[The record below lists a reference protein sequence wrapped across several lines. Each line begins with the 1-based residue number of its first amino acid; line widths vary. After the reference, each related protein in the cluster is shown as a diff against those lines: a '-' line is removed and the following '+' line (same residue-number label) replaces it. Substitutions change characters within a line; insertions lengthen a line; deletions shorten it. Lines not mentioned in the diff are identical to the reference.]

1 MPDTDLSAFSKEQL
15 DRVVAAEALRSM
27 RQCTRLE
34 NPRGILL
41 AGQPGAGKTVISSM
55 MMRSVLNNDGT
66 LINADEFRRLHP
78 NYHRLHELYGSDAVE
93 LTARFSGAVT
103 EGLIAEL
110 SDQRINL
117 VIEGTGRT
125 VEVPRRTAILLA
137 EKGYRV
143 ELAAIAARPEISL
156 ISTVLRFYQM
166 NERGTIPRS
175 TALEAH
181 DRTVDALPANL
192 DTLLTQSELSQI
204 TIWDRE
210 LHLLYDSVE
219 DTYELPSVALQR
231 YWSRAWSQEEILY
244 AREQIEL
251 LRTKEAENQ
260 LGQSDLINLIE
271 ERVEN
276 AVSFQQR
283 PSGPELEMW

>member
-1 MPDTDLSAFSKEQL
+1 MPDNDLSAFSKEQL
-15 DRVVAAEALRSM
+15 DRVIASEVLRSM
-27 RQCTRLE
+27 RQCTRSAD
-34 NPRGILL
+34 PHGILL

-55 MMRSVLNNDGT
+55 MMNSVLNNDGT

-78 NYHRLHELYGSDAVE
+78 NYHRLYELYGSDAVE

-125 VEVPRRTAILLA
+125 VEVPKRTAILLA
-137 EKGYRV
+137 DKGYRV
-143 ELAAIAARPEISL
+143 ELAVIAARPEISL

-181 DRTVDALPANL
+181 DRTVDALPSNL
-192 DTLLTQSELSQI
+192 DTLLTLPELSQI

-210 LHLLYDSVE
+210 LQLLYDSTE
-219 DTYELPSVALQR
+219 DLDELPSEALQH
-231 YWSRAWSQEEILY
+231 YWRRAWIQEEIRY

-260 LGQSDLINLIE
+260 LGQSDLIDLIE

-276 AVSFQQR
+276 AVDFQQR
-283 PSGPELEMW
+283 QSGPELTMW

>member
-1 MPDTDLSAFSKEQL
+1 MPDNDLSAFSKEQL
-15 DRVVAAEALRSM
+15 DRVVTAEVLRSM
-27 RQCTRLE
+27 RKCTRSSA
-34 NPRGILL
+34 PCGVLL

-55 MMRSVLNNDGT
+55 VMSSVLDNDGT

-93 LTARFSGAVT
+93 LTAKFSSAVT
-103 EGLIAEL
+103 ESLIAAL
-110 SDQRINL
+110 SDQGINL

-125 VEVPRRTAILLA
+125 VEVPQKTATLLA
-137 EKGYRV
+137 AKGYTV
-143 ELAAIAARPEISL
+143 ELAVIAARPEISL

-192 DTLLTQSELSQI
+192 DILLTLPVLSQI

-210 LHLLYDSVE
+210 LQMLYNSTE
-219 DTYELPSVALQR
+219 DPEALPSEALRR
-231 YWSRAWSQEEILY
+231 YWYRAWNDEEIRY
-244 AREQIEL
+244 ARGQIEL
-251 LRTKEAENQ
+251 LRMKETEKQ
-260 LGQSDLINLIE
+260 LGQSALIDLIE
-271 ERVEN
+271 DRVEN
-276 AVSFQQR
+276 VVEIQQR
-283 PSGPELEMW
+283 RSGPELTMW

>member
-1 MPDTDLSAFSKEQL
+1 MPDIDLSAFSKEQL
-15 DRVVAAEALRSM
+15 DQVVAAETLRSM
-27 RQCTRLE
+27 RQCTRSE
-34 NPRGILL
+34 DPHAVLL

-55 MMRSVLNNDGT
+55 MMSSVLNNDGT

-78 NYHRLHELYGSDAVE
+78 NYHRLHELYGADAVE
-93 LTARFSGAVT
+93 FTARFSSAVT
-103 EGLIAEL
+103 EGLIAAL

-125 VEVPRRTAILLA
+125 VEVPKRTATLLV
-137 EKGYRV
+137 EKGYTV
-143 ELAAIAARPEISL
+143 ELAVIAARPEISL

-192 DTLLTQSELSQI
+192 DVLLTLPEFSQI

-210 LHLLYDSVE
+210 LHLLYDSADSIDV
-219 DTYELPSVALQR
+219 LPSEALRQ
-231 YWSRAWSQEEILY
+231 YWHRAWGREEILY

-251 LRTKEAENQ
+251 LRMKEAENQ
-260 LGQSDLINLIE
+260 LGQSDLIDLIE
-271 ERVEN
+271 ERVEK
-276 AVSFQQR
+276 AVGIQQR
-283 PSGPELEMW
+283 PSGPELRMW

>member
-1 MPDTDLSAFSKEQL
+1 MPDTDFSAFSKEQL

-125 VEVPRRTAILLA
+125 VSPQKDCDSI
-137 EKGYRV
+137 G
-143 ELAAIAARPEISL
+143 
-156 ISTVLRFYQM
+156 
-166 NERGTIPRS
+166 
-175 TALEAH
+175 
-181 DRTVDALPANL
+181 
-192 DTLLTQSELSQI
+192 
-204 TIWDRE
+204 RE
-210 LHLLYDSVE
+210 GV
-219 DTYELPSVALQR
+219 
-231 YWSRAWSQEEILY
+231 
-244 AREQIEL
+244 
-251 LRTKEAENQ
+251 
-260 LGQSDLINLIE
+260 
-271 ERVEN
+271 
-276 AVSFQQR
+276 
-283 PSGPELEMW
+283 

>member
-1 MPDTDLSAFSKEQL
+1 MPDIDLAAFSKGQL
-15 DRVVAAEALRSM
+15 DRVVAAETLRSM
-27 RQCTRLE
+27 RQCTRSTD
-34 NPRGILL
+34 PHAVLL

-55 MMRSVLNNDGT
+55 MMSSVLNNDGT

-78 NYHRLHELYGSDAVE
+78 NYHRLNELYGADAVE
-93 LTARFSGAVT
+93 LTARFSSAVT
-103 EGLIAEL
+103 EGLIAAL

-125 VEVPRRTAILLA
+125 VEVPKRTATLLV
-137 EKGYRV
+137 EKGYTV
-143 ELAAIAARPEISL
+143 ELAVIAARPEISL
-156 ISTVLRFYQM
+156 ISTVMRFYQM

-192 DTLLTQSELSQI
+192 DILLTMPELSRI
-204 TIWDRE
+204 RIWDRE
-210 LHLLYDSVE
+210 LHLLYDSAIGI
-219 DTYELPSVALQR
+219 DELPSEALRQ
-231 YWSRAWSQEEILY
+231 YWHRAWGREEILY

-251 LRTKEAENQ
+251 LRMKEAENQ

-283 PSGPELEMW
+283 PSGPELRMW